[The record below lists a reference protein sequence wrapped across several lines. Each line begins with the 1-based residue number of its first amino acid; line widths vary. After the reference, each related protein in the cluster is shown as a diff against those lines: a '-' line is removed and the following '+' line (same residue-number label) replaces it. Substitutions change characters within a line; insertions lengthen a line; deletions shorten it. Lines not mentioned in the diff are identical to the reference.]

1 MNELIKYFNNKYSKT
16 YGKIAYPRTTIQIY
30 RVYQAIKSYG
40 INDDKLVELLHNV
53 KLPKPKNTEE
63 WELYVYCLYNMD
75 DSESERKIKDIS
87 NKLEILPVKNTHQVI
102 RDGVPVSQQNI
113 TLDENNYKAYIFN
126 DEQITIPDSLVLEDF
141 ENKFLAIASHSKGV
155 LNAVISYNDGVNDIT
170 KEIELTRDENFTSN
184 YFDYSDYTESSILNI
199 TFGFDY
205 GINKFFIYI
214 YYMKQPMKSPIFYEV
229 KKVSLSYSYI
239 TNLLDD
245 DYLKSIDYSK
255 INNVPYKLT
264 ALVEGSTK
272 TLKTGEYASLFDN
285 LFIWDA
291 NKINERL
298 DDTSGVKK
306 NEYYAHNIQVKQK
319 DSEGI
324 GYGQYIPSTY
334 MSDYKLFIKAGP
346 DVIVK
351 VYQHRTKQLLNEIKD
366 FYIGEYKEIM
376 VRDGLNGS
384 DGIFIAFTVKD
395 DVTDF
400 YANTYVSDLVLC
412 KSSGFLTKQEVDNKV
427 DKVSGKG
434 LSTVDF
440 TTAYETKLKKL
451 ENYNDTT
458 IKKDIQTINT
468 QLGDIAK
475 KTIVEGNRIYLAKAD
490 GTKLDE
496 GTDLPTSSGS
506 SEADDITIKDTGNNF
521 TATNVE
527 GALLEL
533 FQSASNGKTL
543 VANAVTGKGVTTNP
557 SDSFQTMATNIG
569 NIKTTTNTVG
579 QNPLNKCGSRKF
591 KFAIFSDVH
600 TKADTTQNPN
610 VKLREA
616 IAKVQELGCAFIAVT
631 GDLCNYDVE
640 NELNQYKAEIDANAT
655 IPVYEVTGNHDATQK
670 GLNTTLWKTITGQD
684 PYYEIIK
691 DNEVFLFVSQA
702 SWGDDSNSKIFPKAY
717 QDWLT
722 SKLEEHKTKNRVFF
736 FFHQYMPDCE
746 GFGYRNGTQNQ
757 SYLTGSLPYF
767 TNLINTYKNVIW
779 FSGHSHTKFE
789 VQTNYPNVNAYNKNG
804 EICTMIHTPT
814 LQEGEYYIATVYD
827 HLVELEGYKNGTVV
841 NDIYFAIDDYIY
853 TSPVQSVVLNKST
866 LNFAN
871 TDTQTIIATVTPSNQ
886 QDLLTWE
893 TSNADVATVIGGV
906 VTPVGN
912 GNCTITAKCGDKSAK
927 CNVVVDISESELYY
941 SITSTLNGCTLSNSA
956 TKIKSEE
963 TYVATITESA
973 NTTINTVTVKMGGV
987 DISSTA
993 YNQDSK
999 TIGIN
1004 IVTGNIEIVI
1014 TVNKLVT
1021 GLSVSPTSVSF
1032 KSTGETKQLT
1042 VVKTPS
1048 DAIGDITWETSNADV
1063 AVVTN
1068 GLVTVTATSSG
1079 SCTITA
1085 KCNGHSAQC
1094 NVIVE
1099 ILQKEVAYSLPSK
1112 TFTFTRV
1119 GQSLAIDDNNTVTF
1133 TTPLKANTRYYM
1145 RAKSLKYADGTDV
1158 NIATDKIYIV
1168 GTPWVVGASSQ
1179 ACNKINMDYS
1189 DFVNNDVVLT
1199 SGFGNGYSNGVAQYN
1214 YDIAKYGNIE
1224 KFTTFCIKSSSSSP
1238 VTFPKTITLTG
1249 FEIFTYGETF
1259 TV

>member
-1 MNELIKYFNNKYSKT
+1 LIKYNYEVSVNENRAKLNKDIFLFRGNRNIHYYFSIKGARFAFEKEGDLIEKTNAINAAVTVIKPNNVEVASAIAKVEN
-16 YGKIAYPRTTIQIY
+16 GKIHLKVTEDLIDEE
-30 RVYQAIKSYG
+30 VEVG
-40 INDDKLVELLHNV
+40 DFDLVFDLFDD
-53 KLPKPKNTEE
+53 T
-63 WELYVYCLYNMD
+63 
-75 DSESERKIKDIS
+75 
-87 NKLEILPVKNTHQVI
+87 
-102 RDGVPVSQQNI
+102 DGAV
-113 TLDENNYKAYIFN
+113 
-126 DEQITIPDSLVLEDF
+126 TIPKVIGQFHVLERPCTTPISELVATNTTNEVDQA
-141 ENKFLAIASHSKGV
+141 LTDYAIVTYAEPVASTNADGTFAKKTWV
-155 LNAVISYNDGVNDIT
+155 AKEKITTAELNRM
-170 KEIELTRDENFTSN
+170 E
-184 YFDYSDYTESSILNI
+184 
-199 TFGFDY
+199 
-205 GINKFFIYI
+205 
-214 YYMKQPMKSPIFYEV
+214 
-229 KKVSLSYSYI
+229 
-239 TNLLDD
+239 
-245 DYLKSIDYSK
+245 
-255 INNVPYKLT
+255 
-264 ALVEGSTK
+264 
-272 TLKTGEYASLFDN
+272 
-285 LFIWDA
+285 
-291 NKINERL
+291 
-298 DDTSGVKK
+298 
-306 NEYYAHNIQVKQK
+306 
-319 DSEGI
+319 EGI
-324 GYGQYIPSTY
+324 
-334 MSDYKLFIKAGP
+334 SD
-346 DVIVK
+346 
-351 VYQHRTKQLLNEIKD
+351 
-366 FYIGEYKEIM
+366 
-376 VRDGLNGS
+376 
-384 DGIFIAFTVKD
+384 
-395 DVTDF
+395 
-400 YANTYVSDLVLC
+400 VSSQC
-412 KSSGFLTKQEVDNKV
+412 K
-427 DKVSGKG
+427 
-434 LSTVDF
+434 
-440 TTAYETKLKKL
+440 
-451 ENYNDTT
+451 
-458 IKKDIQTINT
+458 
-468 QLGDIAK
+468 DIAK
-475 KTIVEGNRIYLAKAD
+475 KTIVEGNKIYLAKND

-506 SEADDITIKDTGNNF
+506 STADSITIKDTGNNF

-527 GALLEL
+527 GALSEL

-543 VANAVTGKGVTTNP
+543 VANAVTGKGVATNP

-841 NDIYFAIDDYIY
+841 DDIYFAIDDYIY
-853 TSPVQSVVLNKST
+853 TSPVQSVVLDKST

-941 SITSTLNGCTLSNSA
+941 SITSTLNGCTLSNSS

-1085 KCNGHSAQC
+1085 KCNGHSTQC
-1094 NVIVE
+1094 NVIVK
-1099 ILQKEVAYSLPSK
+1099 IIQKEVVYSVGSK
-1112 TFTFTRV
+1112 TFTLNKA
-1119 GQSLAIDDNNTVTF
+1119 GDKGSIGDSYNVTF
-1133 TTPLKANTRYYM
+1133 NTPLRANTRYYM

>member
-1 MNELIKYFNNKYSKT
+1 MNELIKYFNEEYSKE
-16 YGKIAYPRTTIQIY
+16 YGKVSYPRTTLQIY

-87 NKLEILPVKNTHQVI
+87 NKLEILPVKNTHHVI
-102 RDGVPVSQQNI
+102 QDGVPVSQQNI
-113 TLDENNYKAYIFN
+113 TLDGNNYEAYIFN
-126 DEQITIPDSLVLEDF
+126 DEQITIPDNLVLEDF

-205 GINKFFIYI
+205 GINKFFIYV
-214 YYMKQPMKSPIFYEV
+214 YYMKQPMTSPIFYEV

-298 DDTSGVKK
+298 DSTSGVKK
-306 NEYYAHNIQVKQK
+306 NDYYAHNIQVKQK

-324 GYGQYIPSTY
+324 GYGQYIPAES
-334 MSDYKLFIKAGP
+334 MSEYKLFIKAGP

-351 VYQHRTKQLLNEIKD
+351 VYQHRTKELLNEIKD
-366 FYIGEYKEIM
+366 FNIGEYTEII
-376 VRDGLNGS
+376 VRDGLNES
-384 DGIFIAFTVKD
+384 DGIFIAFTLKD

-412 KSSGFLTKQEVDNKV
+412 KSDGFLTKQEVDNKV
-427 DKVSGKG
+427 DKVNGKG

-468 QLGDIAK
+468 QLGDTAK
-475 KTIVEGNRIYLAKAD
+475 KTIVENGKLYLVRED
-490 GTKLDE
+490 GTKVDA

-506 SEADDITIKDTGNNF
+506 STADSITIKDTGNNF

-527 GALLEL
+527 GALSEL

-543 VANAVTGKGVTTNP
+543 VANAVTGKGVATNP

-1085 KCNGHSAQC
+1085 KCNGHSTQC
-1094 NVIVE
+1094 NVIVK
-1099 ILQKEVAYSLPSK
+1099 IIQKEVVYSVGSK
-1112 TFTFTRV
+1112 TFTLNKA
-1119 GQSLAIDDNNTVTF
+1119 GDKGSIGDSYNVTF
-1133 TTPLKANTRYYM
+1133 NTPLRANTRYYM

>member
-1 MNELIKYFNNKYSKT
+1 MIKYNYEVSVNENRAKLNKDIFLFRGNRNIHYYFSIKGARFAFEKEGDLIENANAIYAAVT
-16 YGKIAYPRTTIQIY
+16 VIKPNGVEVANAIAPVENGLIHLKVTEDLIDEEVEI
-30 RVYQAIKSYG
+30 G
-40 INDDKLVELLHNV
+40 DFDLVFDLF
-53 KLPKPKNTEE
+53 
-63 WELYVYCLYNMD
+63 D
-75 DSESERKIKDIS
+75 DSDGAVTIPKIKGQFHVQERPCTTSI
-87 NKLEILPVKNTHQVI
+87 
-102 RDGVPVSQQNI
+102 G
-113 TLDENNYKAYIFN
+113 TLSGNVNVVNQAVVD
-126 DEQITIPDSLVLEDF
+126 
-141 ENKFLAIASHSKGV
+141 LAIA
-155 LNAVISYNDGVNDIT
+155 T
-170 KEIELTRDENFTSN
+170 QEN
-184 YFDYSDYTESSILNI
+184 EQLI
-199 TFGFDY
+199 
-205 GINKFFIYI
+205 
-214 YYMKQPMKSPIFYEV
+214 V
-229 KKVSLSYSYI
+229 V
-239 TNLLDD
+239 DD
-245 DYLKSIDYSK
+245 DGKY
-255 INNVPYKLT
+255 V
-264 ALVEGSTK
+264 K
-272 TLKTGEYASLFDN
+272 TTWAKG
-285 LFIWDA
+285 
-291 NKINERL
+291 NKISVERL
-298 DDTSGVKK
+298 NKM
-306 NEYYAHNIQVKQK
+306 E
-319 DSEGI
+319 EGI
-324 GYGQYIPSTY
+324 YNNS
-334 MSDYKLFIKAGP
+334 S
-346 DVIVK
+346 
-351 VYQHRTKQLLNEIKD
+351 QLK
-366 FYIGEYKEIM
+366 
-376 VRDGLNGS
+376 
-384 DGIFIAFTVKD
+384 
-395 DVTDF
+395 
-400 YANTYVSDLVLC
+400 
-412 KSSGFLTKQEVDNKV
+412 
-427 DKVSGKG
+427 
-434 LSTVDF
+434 
-440 TTAYETKLKKL
+440 
-451 ENYNDTT
+451 
-458 IKKDIQTINT
+458 
-468 QLGDIAK
+468 DIAK